1 MKRDLTI
8 MWVTLVAS
16 AVVCLSIVI
25 PVIKAFEE
33 YIRSS
38 EELLW
43 MLEETDEYHGI
54 NWGDTVCETDV
65 QCDYCDAREALD
77 LSYLE
82 HYSKVK

>member
-8 MWVTLVAS
+8 MWGTLVAS

-33 YIRSS
+33 YVRTS

-43 MLEETDEYHGI
+43 MLEETCESFDCP
-54 NWGDTVCETDV
+54 WGDTVCETDV
-65 QCDYCDAREALD
+65 WCDYCDAREALGLD
-77 LSYLE
+77 YLE

>member
-1 MKRDLTI
+1 MKKFLSYCATVVATAAVFTAI
-8 MWVTLVAS
+8 MY
-16 AVVCLSIVI
+16 
-25 PVIKAFEE
+25 PKIKKYEE

-65 QCDYCDAREALD
+65 WCDYCDAREALG